1 MREPRF
7 LTVLSLALVLGL
19 AAGCQPAGPAGGG
32 DDDGGG
38 DGGGVPVP
46 VDTVMWINHLDM
58 LAGDP
63 SVEVSFNAVSSG
75 VGGGLS
81 GLIVESTAVGDT
93 APGGGNKVVE
103 KGTLVPPGWLVTGV
117 TTCYELADP
126 RSFITQVR
134 LAQVQDPP
142 SSAVVQLDDGADLV
156 DPGPICV
163 RSAATSI
170 DPEAGELLL
179 SLRLDFGDTSDRI
192 VVRALGLNLR
202 SKV

>member
-1 MREPRF
+1 MKKLRF
-7 LTVLSLALVLGL
+7 VTVLALALTAVVTF
-19 AAGCQPAGPAGGG
+19 GCRPP
-32 DDDGGG
+32 GGG
-38 DGGGVPVP
+38 DGGDNGGPPAP

-63 SVEVSFNAVSSG
+63 SVQVSFNAITSG

-81 GLIVESTAVGDT
+81 GLIIESDAVGDT
-93 APGGGNKVVE
+93 APSGGNKVVE

-117 TTCYELADP
+117 RTCYELSDA

-142 SSAVVQLDDGADLV
+142 AQAIVRLDDGTDLV

-163 RSAATSI
+163 DSTPISI

-179 SLRLDFGDTSDRI
+179 SLRLNFADVSDRI
-192 VVRALGLNLR
+192 VVRALGLHLS
-202 SKV
+202 SKP

>member
-1 MREPRF
+1 MREPRIPA
-7 LTVLSLALVLGL
+7 VLCLALAVSVAL
-19 AAGCQPAGPAGGG
+19 GCQPGAPGGPG
-32 DDDGGG
+32 DGGGG
-38 DGGGVPVP
+38 DGGGAPEP

-58 LAGDP
+58 LAGDA
-63 SVEVSFNAVSSG
+63 SVRVSFNAISSG

-81 GLIVESTAVGDT
+81 GLIIESSALGDT

-117 TTCYELADP
+117 RTCYELSDA

-142 SSAVVQLDDGADLV
+142 ASAVVQLDDGTDLV
-156 DPGPICV
+156 DAGPVCV
-163 RSAATSI
+163 DSTPTSI

-179 SLRLDFGDTSDRI
+179 SLRVSFADVSDRI

-202 SKV
+202 SRS

>member
-1 MREPRF
+1 MKELRF
-7 LTVLSLALVLGL
+7 PAIVTLALVF
-19 AAGCQPAGPAGGG
+19 AFGCHHP
-32 DDDGGG
+32 DGGG
-38 DGGGVPVP
+38 DNGGGPPDP

-63 SVEVSFNAVSSG
+63 SVQVSFNAVSSG

-81 GLIVESTAVGDT
+81 GLIIESNAVGDT
-93 APGGGNKVVE
+93 APTGGNKVVQ

-117 TTCYELADP
+117 RTCYELSDA

-142 SSAVVQLDDGADLV
+142 ATAVVRLDDGADLV

-163 RSAATSI
+163 DSTSTTV
-170 DPEAGELLL
+170 DPAEGELLL

-202 SKV
+202 SRP